1 MIDVDSVTKR
11 YGRSRVA
18 FGRRPALDGVS
29 LRIERGEIHAVVGPN
44 GAGKSTLFALVL
56 GFLHPTAGE
65 VSVDGEE
72 PGRYVRRH
80 GAAYLPERFTLP
92 AAWNVADALDYLA
105 RLERLGDEAN
115 ARTRRAIR
123 RFGLET
129 EVETRIGALSR
140 GTLQRV
146 GLAQAL
152 LAPRELIVLDEP
164 TEGLDPIWRLRLRD
178 AIATLRAEQRTV
190 LLASHD
196 LAEVERIADRA
207 SVMENG
213 RIRETLDLRAPAA
226 RMEYVIRL
234 AAASPAMTDAFPGAV
249 PSGDGASA
257 FRVEVES
264 VAELS
269 TRLAALIDGGG
280 VVAVVVPV
288 GAPLEERVR
297 RILGEEQG
305 G

>member
-92 AAWNVADALDYLA
+92 AAWSVADALDYLA
-105 RLERLGDEAN
+105 RLERLGPEAGE
-115 ARTRRAIR
+115 RTGDAIR
-123 RFGLET
+123 RFGLEA
-129 EVETRIGALSR
+129 ELDTRIGALSR

-152 LAPRELIVLDEP
+152 LAPRELVVLDEP
-164 TEGLDPIWRLRLRD
+164 TGGLDPIWRLHLRD
-178 AIATLRAEQRTV
+178 AIATLRAGRRTV

-196 LAEVERIADRA
+196 LTEVERLADRA
-207 SVMENG
+207 SVMDDG
-213 RIRETLDLRAPAA
+213 RIRETLELRGPAA

-234 AAASPAMTDAFPGAV
+234 ATASPAMAEAFPTAV
-249 PSGDGASA
+249 PSAEDGS

-264 VAELS
+264 AAELS
-269 TRLAALIDGGG
+269 TRLAALIGAGGL
-280 VVAVVVPV
+280 VAAVEPV
-288 GAPLEERVR
+288 GAALEERVR
-297 RILGEEQG
+297 RVLGEERDG
-305 G
+305 